1 MRRSIKSKGIK
12 ERDMHFMNVVIR
24 FGLVW
29 LWIMQI
35 IDYNDNDN
43 DDGHD
48 VKQRY
53 NDDNE
58 DG

>member
-1 MRRSIKSKGIK
+1 
-12 ERDMHFMNVVIR
+12 MHFMNVVIR

-43 DDGHD
+43 DNDDGHD

>member
-1 MRRSIKSKGIK
+1 
-12 ERDMHFMNVVIR
+12 MHFMNVVIR